1 MSSRF
6 TETAVK
12 NNSKYTVLSCVGF
25 AITMVA
31 GMFLL
36 WLRHRLMAIASL
48 PPSEPHFDIDGWFRS
63 IVVAAIGMAI
73 GAVLT
78 FAGLLLDYRAHRKVQ
93 TAAKQAD

>member
-1 MSSRF
+1 M
-6 TETAVK
+6 K
-12 NNSKYTVLSCVGF
+12 NNSKYTVLSYAGF
-25 AITMVA
+25 AMTMVA

-36 WLRHRLMAIASL
+36 WLRHKLMAIASR

-78 FAGLLLDYRAHRKVQ
+78 FTGLLLDYRAHRK
-93 TAAKQAD
+93 AHAIAKRVE

>member
-1 MSSRF
+1 M
-6 TETAVK
+6 K
-12 NNSKYTVLSCVGF
+12 NKAKYTVLSYAGF

-63 IVVAAIGMAI
+63 IVVATIGMAI

-78 FAGLLLDYRAHRKVQ
+78 FTGHLLEYRAHRKAQ
-93 TAAKQAD
+93 AAAKRVE